1 MSRIQCQVTEAPI
14 LTQDVVQFASERLH
28 GAQNFFFGAVREVN
42 HGQKVT
48 AVAYDAFVPL
58 AEKVLREICLEAQT
72 RWGGDL
78 EFILIHRTGRLGVG
92 EISVAIGVTARHR
105 DEAYQASRYVIEE
118 LKVRAP
124 IWKKEFYE
132 SGETQ
137 WLKGHAL
144 CGHQVSSRPQSHP
157 VDFGR
162 E

>member
-1 MSRIQCQVTEAPI
+1 MSQIQCRVSEAPI
-14 LTQDVVQFASERLH
+14 LPQEVVKFASERQH

-42 HGQKVT
+42 LGQKVT

-58 AEKVLREICLEAQT
+58 AERILREICLEAQT
-72 RWGGDL
+72 RWGKDL
-78 EFILIHRTGRLGVG
+78 EFILLHRTGRLGVG

-144 CGHQVSSRPQSHP
+144 CGHSASSRPPSHP

-162 E
+162 A